1 VIIHEN
7 RFTYQQK
14 GLHKIVD
21 LGEVWETKQNIPIP
35 LGCIAIK
42 KQLPQEVQQKVD
54 ELIRKSLE
62 YSFKNYPKVSDYV
75 KQHAQ
80 EMNEEVMRKHIELY
94 VNNYSLNLGDDGKKA
109 ILQLFSVYGKSAQ
122 QEKNLFISR
131 QC

>member
-42 KQLPQEVQQKVD
+42 KELPKAVQQKVD
-54 ELIRKSLE
+54 GLIRKSLD
-62 YSFKNYPKVSDYV
+62 YSFKNYPQVSEYV

-80 EMNEEVMRKHIELY
+80 EMNEDVMRKHIELY
-94 VNNYSLNLGDDGKKA
+94 VNNYSLDLGEDGKRA
-109 ILQLFSVYGKSAQ
+109 IEQLHSVYSIQTNKKGY
-122 QEKNLFISR
+122 EKTLFV
-131 QC
+131 